1 MISAEIYFC
10 FILMKRDKIMSL
22 SWASDCHFTVQL
34 YTNTYSKHC
43 HNKLFIS
50 EIEIKHGKCKFY
62 QLFAS
67 ASKLEDKGKYEGV
80 SYFMKMK
87 KPTRCLK

>member
-1 MISAEIYFC
+1 MISAEICFC

-22 SWASDCHFTVQL
+22 SWASHCHFTVQL

-67 ASKLEDKGKYEGV
+67 ASKLGDTGKYEW
-80 SYFMKMK
+80 
-87 KPTRCLK
+87 CIIIHENEEAN